1 MTISSAEAFQQYN
14 DRVLPLFT
22 DLYELTMAA
31 GYLAHEV
38 TGPATF
44 SVYVRGAGLPRGF
57 LVAAGLAPMLAELAD
72 FRFRPDDVDYL
83 GRTGLFPRA
92 FLDHLPRVRFGGT
105 VRALPEGTVFFP
117 DEPLLEV
124 TAPIL
129 EAQLLE
135 TYVLNT
141 LGLHTMLASKAA
153 RCVLAAGGRPLVD
166 FALRRTQGQDAG
178 MAFARACHIVGFTA
192 TSNVLAGKRFG
203 IPVSGTMAHSF
214 VTAFADEEAAF
225 RAYAE
230 VFPDTSVFL
239 VDTYDTV
246 AGARIAARV
255 GRDMAARGHRLQG
268 VRLDSGDMVALSRQV
283 RAILDQAGLNG
294 TKIFASSGFDEFKI
308 ADALAAGAAIDAFG
322 VGTKAGVSADMPFL
336 DIVYKMV
343 AFQGRPIHKRSPGKE
358 TLGGEKQVFRH
369 TKGTG
374 RFVGDVLGTA
384 DEHVEGAL
392 PLLESVMRH
401 GRLCMSPPPLEEIR
415 ERCRR
420 QLNALE
426 DRYRQIKTP
435 AVYPVTVSD
444 RLRALQQGLP

>member
-1 MTISSAEAFQQYN
+1 MPIGPIDSGFSDHRA
-14 DRVLPLFT
+14 VLPLFT

-31 GYLAHEV
+31 GYRAHEV
-38 TGPATF
+38 SGTATF
-44 SVYVRGAGLPRGF
+44 SVYVRGAGLPRKF
-57 LVAAGLAPMLAELAD
+57 LVAAGLAPVLTELAD
-72 FRFRPDDVDYL
+72 FRFRSSDIDYL
-83 GRTGLFPRA
+83 RRIDIFPQG
-92 FLDHLPRVRFGGT
+92 FLDHLPEVRFTGT

-135 TYVLNT
+135 TYILNT

-153 RCVLAAGGRPLVD
+153 RCMLAAGGRPLVD

-178 MAFARACHIVGFTA
+178 MAFARACHIVGFA
-192 TSNVLAGKRFG
+192 GTSNVLAGKRYG

-239 VDTYDTV
+239 IDTYDTV

-255 GRDMAARGHRLQG
+255 GRDMAASGHRLQG
-268 VRLDSGDMVALSRQV
+268 VRLDSGDMVALSWQV
-283 RAILDQAGLNG
+283 RAVLDEAGLSG
-294 TKIFASSGFDEFKI
+294 VKIFASSGFDEFKI
-308 ADALAAGAAIDAFG
+308 AAALAAGAAIDAFG
-322 VGTKAGVSADMPFL
+322 VGTKAGVAADMPFL

-358 TLGGEKQVFRH
+358 TLGGGKQVFRC
-369 TKGTG
+369 TDGTG
-374 RFVGDVLGTA
+374 RIVEDILGTA
-384 DEHVEGAL
+384 DECIEDGQ
-392 PLLESVMRH
+392 PLLETVMVE
-401 GRLCMSPPPLEEIR
+401 GRPCAPLPSLEVIR
-415 ERCRR
+415 QRCRR
-420 QLNALE
+420 QLDALDE
-426 DRYRQIKTP
+426 GYRGLDAP
-435 AVYPVTVSD
+435 AAYPVKVSR

>member
-1 MTISSAEAFQQYN
+1 MSARSN
-14 DRVLPLFT
+14 DAKHSNNRPALPLFT

-31 GYLAHEV
+31 GYLAHGV
-38 TGPATF
+38 SGTATF
-44 SVYVRGAGLPRGF
+44 SVYVRGAGLPRSF
-57 LVAAGLAPMLAELAD
+57 LVAAGLAPALAELAD
-72 FRFRPDDVDYL
+72 FRFRPEDIDYL
-83 GRTGLFPRA
+83 AQTGIFPDD
-92 FLDHLPRVRFGGT
+92 FLDYLPAVRFTGT

-135 TYVLNT
+135 TFVLNT

-153 RCVLAAGGRPLVD
+153 RCVLAADGRPLVD

-178 MAFARACHIVGFTA
+178 MALARACHIVGFA
-192 TSNVLAGKRFG
+192 GTSNVLAGKRYG

-230 VFPDTSVFL
+230 VFPDSSVFL
-239 VDTYDTV
+239 IDTYDTL

-255 GRDMAARGHRLQG
+255 GKDMAARGHRLRG
-268 VRLDSGDMVALSRQV
+268 VRLDSGDMITLSRQV
-283 RAILDQAGLNG
+283 RAILDEAGL
-294 TKIFASSGFDEFKI
+294 TEVKIFASSGFDEFKI
-308 ADALAAGAAIDAFG
+308 ADALAAGATIDAFG

-343 AFQGRPIHKRSPGKE
+343 AFAGRPIRKRSPGKE
-358 TLGGEKQVFRH
+358 TLGGEKQVFRFADS
-369 TKGTG
+369 TG
-374 RFVGDVLGTA
+374 RFVEDVLGTA
-384 DEHVEGAL
+384 DERVDGGQ
-392 PLLESVMRH
+392 PLLETVMRE
-401 GRLCMSPPPLEEIR
+401 GRVCVASPSLEAIR

-420 QLNALE
+420 QMAGLA
-426 DRYRQIKTP
+426 DRYRRISAP
-435 AVYPVTVSD
+435 AVYPVRVSR

>member
-1 MTISSAEAFQQYN
+1 MKIFPSEALPQAG

-31 GYLAHEV
+31 SYFDNQIFSE
-38 TGPATF
+38 ATF

-57 LVAAGLAPMLAELAD
+57 LVAAGLAPLLAELAG
-72 FRFRPDDVDYL
+72 FRFRPEDVDYL
-83 GRTGLFPRA
+83 ARTGIFPRN
-92 FLDHLPRVRFGGT
+92 FLDHLPKVRFSGT

-135 TYVLNT
+135 TFVLNT

-166 FALRRTQGQDAG
+166 FALRRTQGRDAG
-178 MAFARACHIVGFTA
+178 MAFARACHIVGFA
-192 TSNVLAGKRFG
+192 GTSNVLAGKLHG

-214 VTAFADEEAAF
+214 VTAFPDEETAF

-239 VDTYDTV
+239 VDTYDTL

-255 GRDMAARGHRLQG
+255 GKDMAARGRRLQG

-283 RAILDQAGLNG
+283 RGVLDQAGLPDV
-294 TKIFASSGFDEFKI
+294 KIFASSGFDEFKI

-322 VGTKAGVSADMPFL
+322 VGTKTGVSADMPFL

-343 AFQGRPIHKRSPGKE
+343 AFQGRPTHKRSPGKE
-358 TLGGEKQVFRH
+358 TLAGEKQVFRRS
-369 TKGTG
+369 GSSG
-374 RFVGDVLGTA
+374 RFVQDILGTA
-384 DEHVEGAL
+384 DERVDGAA
-392 PLLESVMRH
+392 PLLETVTRDGGICVSQP
-401 GRLCMSPPPLEEIR
+401 SLEAIR
-415 ERCRR
+415 EHCRQ
-420 QLNALE
+420 QLDALE
-426 DRYRQIKTP
+426 DRYRQIDTP

>member
-1 MTISSAEAFQQYN
+1 MMTSPTEAFPES
-14 DRVLPLFT
+14 DDMVLPLFT

-31 GYLAHEV
+31 GYLAHDV
-38 TGPATF
+38 SGTATF
-44 SVYVRGAGLPRGF
+44 SLYVRGAGLPRGF
-57 LVAAGLAPMLAELAD
+57 LVAAGLAPVLAELAD
-72 FRFRPDDVDYL
+72 FRFRSEDIQYL
-83 GRTGLFPRA
+83 RQTGIFPRD
-92 FLDHLPRVRFGGT
+92 FLEHLPKVRFTGT

-135 TYVLNT
+135 TFVVNT
-141 LGLHTMLASKAA
+141 LGLHTMLAGKAA
-153 RCVLAAGGRPLVD
+153 RCVLAAAGRPLVD
-166 FALRRTQGQDAG
+166 FALRRTQGHDAG
-178 MAFARACHIVGFTA
+178 MAFARACHIVGFAA

-214 VTAFADEEAAF
+214 VTAFPDEEAAF

-239 VDTYDTV
+239 IDTYDTV

-255 GRDMAARGHRLQG
+255 GRDMAARGRRLQG

-283 RAILDQAGLNG
+283 RAILDEAGL
-294 TKIFASSGFDEFKI
+294 TDVKIFASSGFDEFKI
-308 ADALAAGAAIDAFG
+308 ADSLTAGAAIDAFG

-358 TLGGEKQVFRH
+358 TLGGEKQVFRR
-369 TKGTG
+369 TDGTG
-374 RFVGDVLGTA
+374 RFSGDILGTA
-384 DEHVEGAL
+384 DERIDDAA
-392 PLLESVMRH
+392 PLLETVMRE
-401 GRLCMSPPPLEEIR
+401 GRICTSRPPLEEIR
-415 ERCRR
+415 QRCRR
-420 QLNALE
+420 QLEALE
-426 DRYRQIKTP
+426 DRYRKLDAP
-435 AVYPVTVSD
+435 AFYPVARSP
-444 RLRALQQGLP
+444 RLQALQQGLP

>member
-1 MTISSAEAFQQYN
+1 MDTQPIDSAAAPN
-14 DRVLPLFT
+14 HRVLPLFT

-38 TGPATF
+38 AGTATF
-44 SVYVRGAGLPRGF
+44 SVFVRGAGLPRGF
-57 LVAAGLAPMLAELAD
+57 LVAAGLAPALAELAD
-72 FRFRPDDVDYL
+72 FRFGPEDIDYL
-83 GRTGLFPRA
+83 AQTGIFPRD
-92 FLDHLPRVRFGGT
+92 FLDHLPRVRFTGT

-135 TYVLNT
+135 TFVLNT
-141 LGLHTMLASKAA
+141 LGLHTMLAGKAA
-153 RCVLAAGGRPLVD
+153 RCVTAAGGRPLVD

-178 MAFARACHIVGFTA
+178 MAFARACHIVGFA
-192 TSNVLAGKRFG
+192 GTSNVLAGKRLG

-239 VDTYDTV
+239 IDTYDTL

-255 GRDMAARGHRLQG
+255 GRGMAARGHRLQG

-283 RAILDQAGLNG
+283 RAILDEAGLPG
-294 TKIFASSGFDEFKI
+294 VKIFASSGFDEFKI

-343 AFQGRPIHKRSPGKE
+343 AFQGRPVHKRSPGKE
-358 TLGGEKQVFRH
+358 TLAGAKQIFRR
-369 TKGTG
+369 TDATG
-374 RFVGDVLGTA
+374 RFVADILGTA
-384 DEHVEGAL
+384 DERVEDAT
-392 PLLESVMRH
+392 PLLETVMRD
-401 GRLCMSPPPLEEIR
+401 GRVCLSPPSLETIR
-415 ERCRR
+415 ARCRR
-420 QLNALE
+420 QLDALA
-426 DRYRQIKTP
+426 DRYRKLDSP
-435 AVYPVTVSD
+435 AVYPVTVSR

>member
-1 MTISSAEAFQQYN
+1 MSSPPVAF
-14 DRVLPLFT
+14 DPFDARSALPLFT

-31 GYLAHEV
+31 GYLAHDV
-38 TGPATF
+38 SATATF

-57 LVAAGLAPMLAELAD
+57 LVAAGLAPALAELEN
-72 FRFRPDDVDYL
+72 FRFRPPDINYL
-83 GRTGLFPRA
+83 AGTGIFPRA
-92 FLDHLPRVRFGGT
+92 FLDHLPEVRFTGT

-135 TYVLNT
+135 TFVLNT
-141 LGLHTMLASKAA
+141 LGLHTLLASKAA

-166 FALRRTQGQDAG
+166 FALRRTQGRDAG
-178 MAFARACHIVGFTA
+178 MAFARACHIVGFA
-192 TSNVLAGKRFG
+192 GTSNVLAGKRFG

-214 VTAFADEEAAF
+214 VTAFPDEEAAF

-239 VDTYDTV
+239 IDTYDTL
-246 AGARIAARV
+246 AGALIAARV
-255 GRDMAARGHRLQG
+255 GKDMAARGHRLQG

-283 RAILDQAGLNG
+283 RGILDQAGLPEV
-294 TKIFASSGFDEFKI
+294 KIFASSGFDEFKI
-308 ADALAAGAAIDAFG
+308 ADTLAAGAAIDAFG
-322 VGTKAGVSADMPFL
+322 VGTKVGVSADMPFL

-343 AFQGRPIHKRSPGKE
+343 AYQGRPIHKRSPGKE
-358 TLGGEKQVFRH
+358 TLAGEKQVFRR
-369 TKGTG
+369 TDGAG
-374 RFVGDVLGTA
+374 RFVEDVLGTA
-384 DEHVEGAL
+384 DERVEDAA
-392 PLLESVMRH
+392 PLLETVMRE
-401 GRLCMSPPPLEEIR
+401 GRICVPRPPLEAIR
-415 ERCRR
+415 QRCRH
-420 QLNALE
+420 QLEALP
-426 DRYRQIKTP
+426 DRYRKLDAP